1 MKLQKKDN
9 YILEYNP
16 YNLSKIFKLII
27 KKIPESIFSIL
38 DNNFFKYIINEKIID
53 LYVIKKNSKITSII
67 TIITIDNY
75 NILKRKII
83 LFLLARPIIVLKNI
97 NFLIKMMNKS
107 SIDFAKNK
115 GNKYIH
121 LLHLVILSQHFK
133 KISLRKKD
141 YIFNYFFKEILKKNN
156 ANNLFLCYEA
166 ENLKAHSYYKRNNFK
181 IFKKIKNVFFLR
193 KSFKR

>member
-1 MKLQKKDN
+1 VKPKKKDK

-16 YNLSKIFKLII
+16 DNLSKIFKLIT

-38 DNNFFKYIINEKIID
+38 DNNFFKYIISEKIID
-53 LYVIKKNSKITSII
+53 LYAIKKNSKITSVI
-67 TIITIDNY
+67 TMITIDNY
-75 NILKRKII
+75 NVLKRKII
-83 LFLLARPIIVLKNI
+83 LFLLAHPIIVLKNI
-97 NFLIKMMNKS
+97 NFLIKMLNKS
-107 SIDFAKNK
+107 SIDFFKNK
-115 GNKYIH
+115 EKKYIH

-181 IFKKIKNVFFLR
+181 IFKKINNVFFLR